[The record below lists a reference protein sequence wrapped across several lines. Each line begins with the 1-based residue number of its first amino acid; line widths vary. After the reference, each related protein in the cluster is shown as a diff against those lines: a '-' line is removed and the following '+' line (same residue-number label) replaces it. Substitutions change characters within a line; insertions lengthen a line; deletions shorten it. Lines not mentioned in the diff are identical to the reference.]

1 MDILILTGGFVFL
14 AAFIFACIC
23 GMKKCYDRYFDKGQ
37 EVFLV
42 LFVFLFIL
50 CVIASLFEILTIVA
64 VGIRY
69 NALLN
74 SIL

>member
-14 AAFIFACIC
+14 AVFIFACVY
-23 GMKKCYDRYFDKGQ
+23 GMVKCCDKDQ

-50 CVIASLFEILTIVA
+50 CVIAGLFEILTIVA

-69 NALLN
+69 DALLN

>member
-14 AAFIFACIC
+14 AAFIFACIY
-23 GMKKCYDRYFDKGQ
+23 GMRKCYDKFFNDGHD
-37 EVFLV
+37 VFLV
-42 LFVFLFIL
+42 LFTLLLTL
-50 CVIASLFEILTIVA
+50 CIIAGLFEILTIVA

-69 NALLN
+69 FALLN

>member
-14 AAFIFACIC
+14 AAFIFACIY
-23 GMKKCYDRYFDKGQ
+23 GMIKCYNRYFDDGHD
-37 EVFLV
+37 VFLV
-42 LFVFLFIL
+42 LFTLLLTL
-50 CVIASLFEILTIVA
+50 CIIAGLFEILTIVA

-69 NALLN
+69 FALLN